1 MELLAP
7 AGSMEAL
14 RAAVCNGADAVYLG
28 ADTFNARMN
37 ARNFSAADL
46 QEAVV
51 YCHVRGVKV
60 HLTLN
65 TLVLDREMPRAAEL
79 IRMAASCGVDAF
91 IVQDLGM
98 VSLCRQLAPD
108 VPIHASTQM
117 SIHSL
122 EGVLE
127 AAALGCSRVVLARE
141 LPAEEIAHIC
151 KKSPV
156 EIEVFVHGALCMCY
170 SGQCYLSSVIGRRS
184 GNRGQC
190 AQPCRLPYGYGRFE
204 STRYP
209 LSLKDNCLAGE
220 LDELR
225 RMGVASIKI
234 EGRMKRPE
242 YVAIV
247 TRAYRTVLNGGKLT
261 QADLQELETAF
272 SRQGFTDGYFKGQT
286 GSDMFGRRQESEDT
300 ADLFASARATYEQGE
315 TQRIGVRFYAMI
327 HRGQPARLA
336 VEDPDGNL
344 CRTYGPVPEQA
355 VYRSLT
361 AQDLEQQLKKTGGT
375 PYLCTSVRSSLD
387 PDLMLPASAINAMR
401 RDAIA
406 ELTAKRGRAEKPHLN
421 AYDEPP
427 RYDGISG
434 EPQLTVAVRTADQI
448 TSRMLSMKPTVLYV
462 PLSEL
467 VEHPELRQRV
477 GVETQLAAILP
488 RVIWSGELVPIA
500 RQLRTV
506 YDMGVRQVLAGNLG
520 QLHIAR
526 AAGFAVRGDFGLNI
540 VNSRAMRYLREQGLD
555 SQLLSFEL
563 TLPQIRDISKA
574 VPAEVL
580 IYGRLPLMLME
591 NCVIKNR
598 TGTCT
603 CQTGTVRL
611 VDRVGE
617 EFPIVKDPGTCRN
630 VLLNG
635 KKLYLLDKKDAFR
648 GMGLWAL
655 RLQFTTEISPQAG
668 TDEAYRPAVYR
679 PCGRCGR
686 DDGQV
691 ASCPAGGHARQPS
704 ESADHRRR
712 RICGR
717 YRHCCRYHR
726 GHRRPRTGKTPLG
739 AGSTGHAPPA
749 LRQDARG
756 RDRSVRMQRPS
767 HRIRSR
773 RDEGNIPHA
782 L

>member
-79 IRMAASCGVDAF
+79 IRLAASCGVDAF
-91 IVQDLGM
+91 IVQDLGV

-122 EGVLE
+122 EGVME

-209 LSLKDNCLAGE
+209 LSLKDNCLVGE

-261 QADLQELETAF
+261 PADLQELETAF
-272 SRQGFTDGYFKGQT
+272 SRQGFTDGYFRGQT
-286 GSDMFGRRQESEDT
+286 GSDMFGRRQEGEDT

-315 TQRIGVRFYAMI
+315 PQRIGVRFYAMI
-327 HRGQPARLA
+327 RRGEPAQLA

-344 CRTYGPVPEQA
+344 CRTRGPVPEQA

-361 AQDLEQQLKKTGGT
+361 PQDLEQQLKKTGGT
-375 PYLCTSVRSSLD
+375 PYLCTAVRSSLD

-401 RDAIA
+401 RDVIA
-406 ELTAKRGRAEKPHLN
+406 ELTAKRGRAAPARLN

-427 RYDGISG
+427 RYDGIAG
-434 EPQLTVAVRTADQI
+434 EPQLTIAVRTAGQI

-467 VEHPELRQRV
+467 AEHPDLPQRV

-488 RVIWSGELVPIA
+488 RVIWSGELAPVA

-506 YDMGVRQVLAGNLG
+506 YEMGVRQVLAGNLG

-574 VPAEVL
+574 VPAELL

-591 NCVIKNR
+591 NCVMKNR
-598 TGTCT
+598 TGICA

-635 KKLYLLDKKDAFR
+635 KKLYLLDKKDALR

-655 RLQFTTEISPQAG
+655 RLQFTTENPGEIDKVLMDYQG
-668 TDEAYRPAVYR
+668 RAVF
-679 PCGRCGR
+679 
-686 DDGQV
+686 D
-691 ASCPAGGHARQPS
+691 
-704 ESADHRRR
+704 
-712 RICGR
+712 
-717 YRHCCRYHR
+717 
-726 GHRRPRTGKTPLG
+726 
-739 AGSTGHAPPA
+739 AGSYT
-749 LRQDARG
+749 RG
-756 RDRSVRMQRPS
+756 LY
-767 HRIRSR
+767 SR
-773 RDEGNIPHA
+773 GVE
-782 L
+782 

>member
-28 ADTFNARMN
+28 ADTFNARIN

-79 IRMAASCGVDAF
+79 IRLAASCGVDAF

-98 VSLCRQLAPD
+98 VSLCQQLAPD

-122 EGVLE
+122 EGVME
-127 AAALGCSRVVLARE
+127 ASALGCSRVVLARE

-247 TRAYRTVLNGGKLT
+247 TRAYRTVLNGGKLMPS
-261 QADLQELETAF
+261 DLQELETAF
-272 SRQGFTDGYFKGQT
+272 SRQGFTDGYFRGQT
-286 GSDMFGRRQESEDT
+286 GSDMFGRRQEGEDT

-315 TQRIGVRFYAMI
+315 PQRIGVRFYAMI
-327 HRGQPARLA
+327 RRGEPAQLA

-344 CRTYGPVPEQA
+344 CRTRGPVPEQA

-361 AQDLEQQLKKTGGT
+361 PQDLEQQLKKTGGT
-375 PYLCTSVRSSLD
+375 PYLCTAVRSSLD

-401 RDAIA
+401 RDVIA
-406 ELTAKRGRAEKPHLN
+406 ELTAKRGRAAPARLN

-427 RYDGISG
+427 RYDGIAG
-434 EPQLTVAVRTADQI
+434 EPQLTIAVRTAGQI

-488 RVIWSGELVPIA
+488 RVIWSGELAPVA

-506 YDMGVRQVLAGNLG
+506 YEMGVRQVLAGNLG

-574 VPAEVL
+574 VPAELL

-591 NCVIKNR
+591 NCVMKNR
-598 TGTCT
+598 TGICT

-635 KKLYLLDKKDAFR
+635 KKLYLLDKKDALR

-655 RLQFTTEISPQAG
+655 RLQFTTENPGEIDKVLMDYQG
-668 TDEAYRPAVYR
+668 RAVF
-679 PCGRCGR
+679 
-686 DDGQV
+686 D
-691 ASCPAGGHARQPS
+691 
-704 ESADHRRR
+704 
-712 RICGR
+712 
-717 YRHCCRYHR
+717 
-726 GHRRPRTGKTPLG
+726 
-739 AGSTGHAPPA
+739 AGSYT
-749 LRQDARG
+749 RG
-756 RDRSVRMQRPS
+756 LY
-767 HRIRSR
+767 SR
-773 RDEGNIPHA
+773 GVE
-782 L
+782 

>member
-28 ADTFNARMN
+28 ADTFNARIN

-79 IRMAASCGVDAF
+79 IRLAASCGVDAF
-91 IVQDLGM
+91 IVQDLGV

-261 QADLQELETAF
+261 PSDLQELETAF
-272 SRQGFTDGYFKGQT
+272 SRQGFTDGYFRGQT
-286 GSDMFGRRQESEDT
+286 GSDMFGRRQEGEDT

-315 TQRIGVRFYAMI
+315 PQRIGVRFYAMI
-327 HRGQPARLA
+327 RRGEPAQLA

-344 CRTYGPVPEQA
+344 CRTRGPVPEQA

-361 AQDLEQQLKKTGGT
+361 PQDLEQQLKKTGGT
-375 PYLCTSVRSSLD
+375 PYLCTAVRSSLD

-401 RDAIA
+401 RDVIA
-406 ELTAKRGRAEKPHLN
+406 ELTAKRGRAAPARLN

-427 RYDGISG
+427 RYDGIAG
-434 EPQLTVAVRTADQI
+434 EPQLTIAVRTAGQI

-506 YDMGVRQVLAGNLG
+506 YEMGVRQVLAGNLG

-574 VPAEVL
+574 VPAELL

-591 NCVIKNR
+591 NCVMKNR
-598 TGTCT
+598 TGICA

-635 KKLYLLDKKDAFR
+635 KKLYLLDKKDALR

-655 RLQFTTEISPQAG
+655 RLQFTTENPGEIDKVLMDYQG
-668 TDEAYRPAVYR
+668 RAVF
-679 PCGRCGR
+679 
-686 DDGQV
+686 D
-691 ASCPAGGHARQPS
+691 
-704 ESADHRRR
+704 
-712 RICGR
+712 
-717 YRHCCRYHR
+717 
-726 GHRRPRTGKTPLG
+726 
-739 AGSTGHAPPA
+739 AGSYT
-749 LRQDARG
+749 RG
-756 RDRSVRMQRPS
+756 LY
-767 HRIRSR
+767 SR
-773 RDEGNIPHA
+773 GVE
-782 L
+782 

>member
-28 ADTFNARMN
+28 ADTFNARIN

-79 IRMAASCGVDAF
+79 IRLAASCGVDAF

-122 EGVLE
+122 EGVME

-151 KKSPV
+151 KRSPV

-247 TRAYRTVLNGGKLT
+247 TRAYRTVLNGGKLMPS
-261 QADLQELETAF
+261 DLQELETAF
-272 SRQGFTDGYFKGQT
+272 SRQGFTDGYFRGQT
-286 GSDMFGRRQESEDT
+286 GSDMFGRRQEGEDT

-315 TQRIGVRFYAMI
+315 PQRIGVRFYAMI
-327 HRGQPARLA
+327 RRGEPAQLA

-344 CRTYGPVPEQA
+344 CRTRGPVPEQA

-361 AQDLEQQLKKTGGT
+361 PQDLEQQLKKTGGT
-375 PYLCTSVRSSLD
+375 PYLCTAVRSSLD

-401 RDAIA
+401 RDVIA
-406 ELTAKRGRAEKPHLN
+406 ELTAKRGRAAPARLN

-427 RYDGISG
+427 RYDGIAG
-434 EPQLTVAVRTADQI
+434 EPQLTIAVRTAGQI

-467 VEHPELRQRV
+467 AEHPDLPQRV
-477 GVETQLAAILP
+477 SVETQLAAILP
-488 RVIWSGELVPIA
+488 RVIWSGELAPVA
-500 RQLRTV
+500 RQLRTA
-506 YDMGVRQVLAGNLG
+506 YEMGVRQVLAGNLG

-574 VPAEVL
+574 VPAELL

-591 NCVIKNR
+591 NCVMKNR
-598 TGTCT
+598 TGICA

-617 EFPIVKDPGTCRN
+617 EFPVVKDPGTCRN

-635 KKLYLLDKKDAFR
+635 KKLYLLDKKDALR

-655 RLQFTTEISPQAG
+655 RLQFTTENPGEIDKVLMDYQG
-668 TDEAYRPAVYR
+668 RAVF
-679 PCGRCGR
+679 
-686 DDGQV
+686 D
-691 ASCPAGGHARQPS
+691 
-704 ESADHRRR
+704 
-712 RICGR
+712 
-717 YRHCCRYHR
+717 
-726 GHRRPRTGKTPLG
+726 
-739 AGSTGHAPPA
+739 AGSYT
-749 LRQDARG
+749 RG
-756 RDRSVRMQRPS
+756 LY
-767 HRIRSR
+767 SR
-773 RDEGNIPHA
+773 GVE
-782 L
+782 

>member
-79 IRMAASCGVDAF
+79 IRLAASCGVDAF
-91 IVQDLGM
+91 IVQDLGV

-122 EGVLE
+122 EGVME

-247 TRAYRTVLNGGKLT
+247 TRAYRTVLNGGKLMPS
-261 QADLQELETAF
+261 DLQELETAF
-272 SRQGFTDGYFKGQT
+272 SRQGFTDGYFRGQT
-286 GSDMFGRRQESEDT
+286 GSDMFGRRQEGEDT

-315 TQRIGVRFYAMI
+315 PQRIGVRFYAMI
-327 HRGQPARLA
+327 RRGEPAQLA

-344 CRTYGPVPEQA
+344 CRTRGPVPEQA

-361 AQDLEQQLKKTGGT
+361 PQDLEQQLKKTGGT
-375 PYLCTSVRSSLD
+375 PYLCTAVRSSLD

-401 RDAIA
+401 RDVIA
-406 ELTAKRGRAEKPHLN
+406 ELTAKRGRAAPARLN

-427 RYDGISG
+427 RYDGIAG
-434 EPQLTVAVRTADQI
+434 EPQLTIAVRTAGQI

-467 VEHPELRQRV
+467 AEHPDLPQRV
-477 GVETQLAAILP
+477 SVETQLAAILP
-488 RVIWSGELVPIA
+488 RVIWSGELAPVA
-500 RQLRTV
+500 RQLRTA
-506 YDMGVRQVLAGNLG
+506 YEMGVRQVLAGNLG

-526 AAGFAVRGDFGLNI
+526 AAGFAIRGDFGLNI

-574 VPAEVL
+574 VPAELL

-591 NCVIKNR
+591 NCVMKNR
-598 TGTCT
+598 TGICA

-617 EFPIVKDPGTCRN
+617 EFPVVKDPGTCRN

-635 KKLYLLDKKDAFR
+635 KKLYLLDKKDALR

-655 RLQFTTEISPQAG
+655 RLQFTTENPGEIDKVLMDYQG
-668 TDEAYRPAVYR
+668 RAVF
-679 PCGRCGR
+679 
-686 DDGQV
+686 D
-691 ASCPAGGHARQPS
+691 
-704 ESADHRRR
+704 
-712 RICGR
+712 
-717 YRHCCRYHR
+717 
-726 GHRRPRTGKTPLG
+726 
-739 AGSTGHAPPA
+739 AGSYT
-749 LRQDARG
+749 RG
-756 RDRSVRMQRPS
+756 LY
-767 HRIRSR
+767 SR
-773 RDEGNIPHA
+773 GVE
-782 L
+782 

>member
-28 ADTFNARMN
+28 ADTFNARIN

-79 IRMAASCGVDAF
+79 IRLAASCGVDAF

-98 VSLCRQLAPD
+98 VLLCRQLAPD

-122 EGVLE
+122 EGVME

-261 QADLQELETAF
+261 PSDLQELETAF
-272 SRQGFTDGYFKGQT
+272 SRQGFTDGYFRGQT
-286 GSDMFGRRQESEDT
+286 GSDMFGRRQEGEDT

-315 TQRIGVRFYAMI
+315 PQRIGVRFYAMI
-327 HRGQPARLA
+327 RRGEPAQLA

-344 CRTYGPVPEQA
+344 CRTRGPVPEQA

-361 AQDLEQQLKKTGGT
+361 PQDLEQQLKKTGGT
-375 PYLCTSVRSSLD
+375 PYLCTAVRSSLD

-401 RDAIA
+401 RDVIA
-406 ELTAKRGRAEKPHLN
+406 ELTAKRGRAAPARLN

-427 RYDGISG
+427 RYDGIAG
-434 EPQLTVAVRTADQI
+434 EPQLTIAVRTAGQI

-467 VEHPELRQRV
+467 AEHPDLPQRV
-477 GVETQLAAILP
+477 SVETQLAAILP
-488 RVIWSGELVPIA
+488 RVIWSGELAPVA

-506 YDMGVRQVLAGNLG
+506 YEMGVRQVLAGNLG

-574 VPAEVL
+574 VPAELL

-591 NCVIKNR
+591 NCVMKNR
-598 TGTCT
+598 TGICA

-635 KKLYLLDKKDAFR
+635 KKLYLLDKKDALR

-655 RLQFTTEISPQAG
+655 RLQFTTENPGEIDKVLMDYQG
-668 TDEAYRPAVYR
+668 RAVF
-679 PCGRCGR
+679 
-686 DDGQV
+686 D
-691 ASCPAGGHARQPS
+691 
-704 ESADHRRR
+704 
-712 RICGR
+712 
-717 YRHCCRYHR
+717 
-726 GHRRPRTGKTPLG
+726 
-739 AGSTGHAPPA
+739 AGSYT
-749 LRQDARG
+749 RG
-756 RDRSVRMQRPS
+756 LY
-767 HRIRSR
+767 SR
-773 RDEGNIPHA
+773 GVE
-782 L
+782 

>member
-28 ADTFNARMN
+28 ADTFNARIN

-79 IRMAASCGVDAF
+79 IRLAASCGVDAF
-91 IVQDLGM
+91 IVQDLGV

-261 QADLQELETAF
+261 PSDLQELETAF
-272 SRQGFTDGYFKGQT
+272 SRQGFTDGYFRGQT
-286 GSDMFGRRQESEDT
+286 GSNMFGRRQEGEDT

-315 TQRIGVRFYAMI
+315 PQRIGVRFYAMI
-327 HRGQPARLA
+327 RRGEPAQLA

-344 CRTYGPVPEQA
+344 CRARGPVPEQA

-361 AQDLEQQLKKTGGT
+361 PQDLEQQLKKTGGT
-375 PYLCTSVRSSLD
+375 PYLCTAVRSSLD

-401 RDAIA
+401 RDVIA
-406 ELTAKRGRAEKPHLN
+406 ELTAKRGRAAPARLN

-427 RYDGISG
+427 RYDGIAG
-434 EPQLTVAVRTADQI
+434 EPQLTIAVRTAGQI

-467 VEHPELRQRV
+467 AEHPDLPQRV
-477 GVETQLAAILP
+477 SVETQLAAILP
-488 RVIWSGELVPIA
+488 RVIWSGELAPVA

-506 YDMGVRQVLAGNLG
+506 YEMGVRQVLAGNLG

-574 VPAEVL
+574 VPAELL

-591 NCVIKNR
+591 NCVMKNR
-598 TGTCT
+598 TGICA

-635 KKLYLLDKKDAFR
+635 KKLYLLDKKDALR

-655 RLQFTTEISPQAG
+655 RLQFTTENPGEIDKVLMDYQG
-668 TDEAYRPAVYR
+668 RAVF
-679 PCGRCGR
+679 
-686 DDGQV
+686 D
-691 ASCPAGGHARQPS
+691 
-704 ESADHRRR
+704 
-712 RICGR
+712 
-717 YRHCCRYHR
+717 
-726 GHRRPRTGKTPLG
+726 
-739 AGSTGHAPPA
+739 AGSYT
-749 LRQDARG
+749 RG
-756 RDRSVRMQRPS
+756 LY
-767 HRIRSR
+767 SR
-773 RDEGNIPHA
+773 GVE
-782 L
+782 

>member
-28 ADTFNARMN
+28 ADTFNARIN

-79 IRMAASCGVDAF
+79 IRLAASCGVDAF
-91 IVQDLGM
+91 IVQDLGV

-122 EGVLE
+122 EGVME

-209 LSLKDNCLAGE
+209 LSLKDNCLVGE

-247 TRAYRTVLNGGKLT
+247 TRAYRTVLNGGKLMPS
-261 QADLQELETAF
+261 DLQELETAF
-272 SRQGFTDGYFKGQT
+272 SRQGFTDGYFRGQT
-286 GSDMFGRRQESEDT
+286 GSDMFGRRQEGEDT

-315 TQRIGVRFYAMI
+315 PQRIGVRFYAMI
-327 HRGQPARLA
+327 RRGEPAQLA

-344 CRTYGPVPEQA
+344 CRTRGPVPEQA

-361 AQDLEQQLKKTGGT
+361 PQDLEQQLKKTGGT
-375 PYLCTSVRSSLD
+375 PYLCTAVRSSLD

-401 RDAIA
+401 RDVIA
-406 ELTAKRGRAEKPHLN
+406 ELTAKRGRAAPARLN

-427 RYDGISG
+427 RYDGIAG
-434 EPQLTVAVRTADQI
+434 EPQLTIAVRTAGQI

-488 RVIWSGELVPIA
+488 RVIWSGELVPVA

-506 YDMGVRQVLAGNLG
+506 YEMGVRQVLAGNLG

-574 VPAEVL
+574 VPAELL

-591 NCVIKNR
+591 NCVMKNR
-598 TGTCT
+598 TGICA

-617 EFPIVKDPGTCRN
+617 EFPVVKDPGTCRN

-635 KKLYLLDKKDAFR
+635 KKLYLLDKKDALR

-655 RLQFTTEISPQAG
+655 RLQFTTENPGEIDKVLMDYQG
-668 TDEAYRPAVYR
+668 RAVF
-679 PCGRCGR
+679 
-686 DDGQV
+686 D
-691 ASCPAGGHARQPS
+691 
-704 ESADHRRR
+704 
-712 RICGR
+712 
-717 YRHCCRYHR
+717 
-726 GHRRPRTGKTPLG
+726 
-739 AGSTGHAPPA
+739 AGSYT
-749 LRQDARG
+749 RG
-756 RDRSVRMQRPS
+756 LY
-767 HRIRSR
+767 SR
-773 RDEGNIPHA
+773 GVE
-782 L
+782 

>member
-28 ADTFNARMN
+28 ADTFNARIN

-79 IRMAASCGVDAF
+79 IRLAASCGVDAF
-91 IVQDLGM
+91 IVQDLGV

-122 EGVLE
+122 EGVME

-261 QADLQELETAF
+261 PSDLQELETAF
-272 SRQGFTDGYFKGQT
+272 SRQGFTDGYFRGQT
-286 GSDMFGRRQESEDT
+286 GSDMFGRRQEGEDT

-315 TQRIGVRFYAMI
+315 PQRIGVRFYAMI
-327 HRGQPARLA
+327 RRGEPAQLA

-344 CRTYGPVPEQA
+344 CRTRGPVPEQA

-361 AQDLEQQLKKTGGT
+361 PQDLEQQLKKTGGT
-375 PYLCTSVRSSLD
+375 PYLCTAVRSSLD

-401 RDAIA
+401 RDVIA
-406 ELTAKRGRAEKPHLN
+406 ELTAKRGRAAPARLN

-427 RYDGISG
+427 RYDGIAG
-434 EPQLTVAVRTADQI
+434 EPQLTIAVRTAGQI

-467 VEHPELRQRV
+467 AEHPDLPQRV
-477 GVETQLAAILP
+477 SVETQLAAILP
-488 RVIWSGELVPIA
+488 RVIWSGELAPVA

-506 YDMGVRQVLAGNLG
+506 YEMGVRQVLAGNLG

-574 VPAEVL
+574 IPAELL

-591 NCVIKNR
+591 NCVMKNR
-598 TGTCT
+598 TGICA

-635 KKLYLLDKKDAFR
+635 KKLYLLDKKDALR

-655 RLQFTTEISPQAG
+655 RLQFTTENPGEIDKVLMDYQG
-668 TDEAYRPAVYR
+668 RAVF
-679 PCGRCGR
+679 
-686 DDGQV
+686 D
-691 ASCPAGGHARQPS
+691 
-704 ESADHRRR
+704 
-712 RICGR
+712 
-717 YRHCCRYHR
+717 
-726 GHRRPRTGKTPLG
+726 
-739 AGSTGHAPPA
+739 AGSYT
-749 LRQDARG
+749 RG
-756 RDRSVRMQRPS
+756 LY
-767 HRIRSR
+767 SR
-773 RDEGNIPHA
+773 GVE
-782 L
+782 

>member
-79 IRMAASCGVDAF
+79 IRLAASCGVDAF
-91 IVQDLGM
+91 IVQDLGV

-122 EGVLE
+122 EGVME

-247 TRAYRTVLNGGKLT
+247 TRAYRTVLNGGKLMPS
-261 QADLQELETAF
+261 DLQELETAF
-272 SRQGFTDGYFKGQT
+272 SRQGFTDGYFRGQT
-286 GSDMFGRRQESEDT
+286 GSDMFGRRQEGEDT

-315 TQRIGVRFYAMI
+315 PQRIGVRFYAMI
-327 HRGQPARLA
+327 RRGEPAQLA

-344 CRTYGPVPEQA
+344 CRTRGPVPEQA

-361 AQDLEQQLKKTGGT
+361 PQDLEQQLKKTGGP
-375 PYLCTSVRSSLD
+375 PYLCTAVRSSLD

-401 RDAIA
+401 RDVIA
-406 ELTAKRGRAEKPHLN
+406 ELTAKRGRAAPAHLN

-427 RYDGISG
+427 RYDGIAG
-434 EPQLTVAVRTADQI
+434 EPQLTIAVRTAGQI

-488 RVIWSGELVPIA
+488 RVIWSGELVPVA

-506 YDMGVRQVLAGNLG
+506 YEMGVRQVLAGNLG

-574 VPAEVL
+574 VPAELL

-591 NCVIKNR
+591 NCVMKNR
-598 TGTCT
+598 TGICA

-635 KKLYLLDKKDAFR
+635 KKLYLLDKKDALR

-655 RLQFTTEISPQAG
+655 RLQFTTENPGEIDKVLMDYQG
-668 TDEAYRPAVYR
+668 RAVF
-679 PCGRCGR
+679 
-686 DDGQV
+686 D
-691 ASCPAGGHARQPS
+691 
-704 ESADHRRR
+704 
-712 RICGR
+712 
-717 YRHCCRYHR
+717 
-726 GHRRPRTGKTPLG
+726 
-739 AGSTGHAPPA
+739 AGSYT
-749 LRQDARG
+749 RG
-756 RDRSVRMQRPS
+756 LY
-767 HRIRSR
+767 SR
-773 RDEGNIPHA
+773 GVE
-782 L
+782 

>member
-28 ADTFNARMN
+28 ADTFNARIN

-79 IRMAASCGVDAF
+79 IRLAASCGVDAF

-122 EGVLE
+122 EGVME

-247 TRAYRTVLNGGKLT
+247 TRAYRTVLNGGKLMPS
-261 QADLQELETAF
+261 DLQELETAF
-272 SRQGFTDGYFKGQT
+272 SRQGFTDGYFRGQT
-286 GSDMFGRRQESEDT
+286 GSDMFGRRQEGEDT

-315 TQRIGVRFYAMI
+315 PQRIGVRFYAMI
-327 HRGQPARLA
+327 RRGEPAQLA

-344 CRTYGPVPEQA
+344 CRTRGPVPEQA

-361 AQDLEQQLKKTGGT
+361 PQDLEQQLKKTGGT
-375 PYLCTSVRSSLD
+375 PYLCTAVRSSLD

-401 RDAIA
+401 RDVIA
-406 ELTAKRGRAEKPHLN
+406 ELTAKRGRAAPARLN

-427 RYDGISG
+427 RYDGIAG
-434 EPQLTVAVRTADQI
+434 EPQLTIAVRTAGQI

-467 VEHPELRQRV
+467 AEHPDLPQRV
-477 GVETQLAAILP
+477 SVETQLAAILP
-488 RVIWSGELVPIA
+488 RVIWSGELIPIA

-506 YDMGVRQVLAGNLG
+506 YEMGVRQVLAGNLG

-540 VNSRAMRYLREQGLD
+540 VNSRAIRYLREQGLD

-574 VPAEVL
+574 VPAELL

-591 NCVIKNR
+591 NCVMKNR
-598 TGTCT
+598 TGICA

-635 KKLYLLDKKDAFR
+635 KKLYLLDKKDALR

-655 RLQFTTEISPQAG
+655 RLQFTTENPGEIDKVLMDYQG
-668 TDEAYRPAVYR
+668 RAVF
-679 PCGRCGR
+679 
-686 DDGQV
+686 D
-691 ASCPAGGHARQPS
+691 
-704 ESADHRRR
+704 
-712 RICGR
+712 
-717 YRHCCRYHR
+717 
-726 GHRRPRTGKTPLG
+726 
-739 AGSTGHAPPA
+739 AGSYT
-749 LRQDARG
+749 RG
-756 RDRSVRMQRPS
+756 LY
-767 HRIRSR
+767 SR
-773 RDEGNIPHA
+773 GVE
-782 L
+782 

>member
-46 QEAVV
+46 QEAIV

-184 GNRGQC
+184 GNRRQC

-401 RDAIA
+401 RDVIA

-655 RLQFTTEISPQAG
+655 RLQFTTEN
-668 TDEAYRPAVYR
+668 
-679 PCGRCGR
+679 
-686 DDGQV
+686 
-691 ASCPAGGHARQPS
+691 PS
-704 ESADHRRR
+704 EIDKVLMDYQ
-712 RICGR
+712 GR
-717 YRHCCRYHR
+717 AVFD
-726 GHRRPRTGKTPLG
+726 
-739 AGSTGHAPPA
+739 AGSYT
-749 LRQDARG
+749 RG
-756 RDRSVRMQRPS
+756 LY
-767 HRIRSR
+767 SR
-773 RDEGNIPHA
+773 GVE
-782 L
+782 

>member
-46 QEAVV
+46 QEAIV

-170 SGQCYLSSVIGRRS
+170 SGQCYLSSIIGRRS

-401 RDAIA
+401 RDVIA

-655 RLQFTTEISPQAG
+655 RLQFTTENPGEIDKVLMDYQG
-668 TDEAYRPAVYR
+668 RAVF
-679 PCGRCGR
+679 
-686 DDGQV
+686 D
-691 ASCPAGGHARQPS
+691 
-704 ESADHRRR
+704 
-712 RICGR
+712 
-717 YRHCCRYHR
+717 
-726 GHRRPRTGKTPLG
+726 
-739 AGSTGHAPPA
+739 AGSYT
-749 LRQDARG
+749 RG
-756 RDRSVRMQRPS
+756 LY
-767 HRIRSR
+767 SR
-773 RDEGNIPHA
+773 GVE
-782 L
+782 

>member
-79 IRMAASCGVDAF
+79 IRLAASCGVDAF
-91 IVQDLGM
+91 IVQDLGV

-247 TRAYRTVLNGGKLT
+247 TRAYRTVLNGGKLMPS
-261 QADLQELETAF
+261 DLQELETAF
-272 SRQGFTDGYFKGQT
+272 SRQGFTDGYFRGQT
-286 GSDMFGRRQESEDT
+286 GSDMFGRRQEGEDT

-315 TQRIGVRFYAMI
+315 PQRIGVRFYAMI
-327 HRGQPARLA
+327 RRGEPAQLA

-344 CRTYGPVPEQA
+344 CRTCGPVPEQA

-361 AQDLEQQLKKTGGT
+361 PQDLEQQLKKTGGT
-375 PYLCTSVRSSLD
+375 PYLCTAVRSSLD

-401 RDAIA
+401 RDVIA
-406 ELTAKRGRAEKPHLN
+406 ELTAKRGRAAPARLN

-427 RYDGISG
+427 RYDGIAG
-434 EPQLTVAVRTADQI
+434 EPQLTIAVRTAGQI

-467 VEHPELRQRV
+467 AEHPDLPQRV
-477 GVETQLAAILP
+477 SVETQLAAILP
-488 RVIWSGELVPIA
+488 RVIWSGELAPVA

-506 YDMGVRQVLAGNLG
+506 YEMGVRQVLAGNLG

-574 VPAEVL
+574 VPAELL

-591 NCVIKNR
+591 NCVMKNR
-598 TGTCT
+598 TGICA

-617 EFPIVKDPGTCRN
+617 EFPVVKDPGTCRN

-635 KKLYLLDKKDAFR
+635 KKLYLLDKKDALR

-655 RLQFTTEISPQAG
+655 RLQFTTENPGEIDKVLMDYQG
-668 TDEAYRPAVYR
+668 RAVF
-679 PCGRCGR
+679 
-686 DDGQV
+686 D
-691 ASCPAGGHARQPS
+691 
-704 ESADHRRR
+704 
-712 RICGR
+712 
-717 YRHCCRYHR
+717 
-726 GHRRPRTGKTPLG
+726 
-739 AGSTGHAPPA
+739 AGSYT
-749 LRQDARG
+749 RG
-756 RDRSVRMQRPS
+756 LY
-767 HRIRSR
+767 SR
-773 RDEGNIPHA
+773 GVE
-782 L
+782 

>member
-28 ADTFNARMN
+28 ADTFNARIN

-79 IRMAASCGVDAF
+79 IRLAASCGVDAF
-91 IVQDLGM
+91 IVQDLGV

-122 EGVLE
+122 EGVME

-209 LSLKDNCLAGE
+209 LSLKDNCLVGE

-247 TRAYRTVLNGGKLT
+247 TRAYRTVLNGGKLMPS
-261 QADLQELETAF
+261 DLQELETAF
-272 SRQGFTDGYFKGQT
+272 SRQGFTDGYFRGQT

-315 TQRIGVRFYAMI
+315 PQRIGVRFYAMI
-327 HRGQPARLA
+327 RRGEPAQLA

-344 CRTYGPVPEQA
+344 CRTRGPVPEQA

-361 AQDLEQQLKKTGGT
+361 PQDLEQQLKKTGGT
-375 PYLCTSVRSSLD
+375 PYLCTAVRSSLD

-401 RDAIA
+401 RDVIA
-406 ELTAKRGRAEKPHLN
+406 ELTAKRGRAAPARLN

-427 RYDGISG
+427 RYDGIAG
-434 EPQLTVAVRTADQI
+434 EPQLTIAVRTAGQI

-467 VEHPELRQRV
+467 AEHPDLPQRV
-477 GVETQLAAILP
+477 SVETQLAAILP
-488 RVIWSGELVPIA
+488 RVIWSGELAPIA

-506 YDMGVRQVLAGNLG
+506 YEMGVRQVLAGNLG

-574 VPAEVL
+574 VPAELL

-591 NCVIKNR
+591 NCVMKNR
-598 TGTCT
+598 TGICA

-635 KKLYLLDKKDAFR
+635 KKLYLLDKKDALR

-655 RLQFTTEISPQAG
+655 RLQFTTENPGEIDKVLMDYQG
-668 TDEAYRPAVYR
+668 RAVF
-679 PCGRCGR
+679 
-686 DDGQV
+686 D
-691 ASCPAGGHARQPS
+691 
-704 ESADHRRR
+704 
-712 RICGR
+712 
-717 YRHCCRYHR
+717 
-726 GHRRPRTGKTPLG
+726 
-739 AGSTGHAPPA
+739 AGSYT
-749 LRQDARG
+749 RG
-756 RDRSVRMQRPS
+756 LY
-767 HRIRSR
+767 SR
-773 RDEGNIPHA
+773 GVE
-782 L
+782 

>member
-401 RDAIA
+401 RDVIA

-574 VPAEVL
+574 APAEVL

-655 RLQFTTEISPQAG
+655 RLQFTTEN
-668 TDEAYRPAVYR
+668 
-679 PCGRCGR
+679 
-686 DDGQV
+686 
-691 ASCPAGGHARQPS
+691 PS
-704 ESADHRRR
+704 EIDKVLMDYQ
-712 RICGR
+712 GR
-717 YRHCCRYHR
+717 AVFD
-726 GHRRPRTGKTPLG
+726 
-739 AGSTGHAPPA
+739 AGSYT
-749 LRQDARG
+749 RG
-756 RDRSVRMQRPS
+756 LY
-767 HRIRSR
+767 SR
-773 RDEGNIPHA
+773 GVE
-782 L
+782 

>member
-79 IRMAASCGVDAF
+79 IRLAASCGVDAF
-91 IVQDLGM
+91 IVQDLGV

-122 EGVLE
+122 EGVME

-156 EIEVFVHGALCMCY
+156 EIEVFVHGALCMCE

-247 TRAYRTVLNGGKLT
+247 TRAYRTVLNGGKLMPS
-261 QADLQELETAF
+261 DLQELETAF
-272 SRQGFTDGYFKGQT
+272 SRQGFTDGYFRGQT
-286 GSDMFGRRQESEDT
+286 GSDMFGRRQEGEDT

-315 TQRIGVRFYAMI
+315 PQRIGVRFYAMI
-327 HRGQPARLA
+327 RRGEPAQLA

-344 CRTYGPVPEQA
+344 CRTRGPVPEQA

-361 AQDLEQQLKKTGGT
+361 PQDLEQQLKKTGGT
-375 PYLCTSVRSSLD
+375 PYLCTAVRSSLD

-401 RDAIA
+401 RDVIA
-406 ELTAKRGRAEKPHLN
+406 ELTAKRGRAAPARLN

-427 RYDGISG
+427 RYDGIAG
-434 EPQLTVAVRTADQI
+434 EPQLTIAVRTAGQI

-467 VEHPELRQRV
+467 AEHPDLRQRV
-477 GVETQLAAILP
+477 SVETQLAAILP
-488 RVIWSGELVPIA
+488 RVIWSGELAPVA

-506 YDMGVRQVLAGNLG
+506 YEMGVRQVLAGNLG

-574 VPAEVL
+574 VPAELL

-591 NCVIKNR
+591 NCVMKNR
-598 TGTCT
+598 TGICA

-635 KKLYLLDKKDAFR
+635 KKLYLLDKKDALR

-655 RLQFTTEISPQAG
+655 RLQFTTENPGEIDKVLMDYQG
-668 TDEAYRPAVYR
+668 RAVF
-679 PCGRCGR
+679 
-686 DDGQV
+686 D
-691 ASCPAGGHARQPS
+691 
-704 ESADHRRR
+704 
-712 RICGR
+712 
-717 YRHCCRYHR
+717 
-726 GHRRPRTGKTPLG
+726 
-739 AGSTGHAPPA
+739 AGSYT
-749 LRQDARG
+749 RG
-756 RDRSVRMQRPS
+756 LY
-767 HRIRSR
+767 SR
-773 RDEGNIPHA
+773 GVE
-782 L
+782 

>member
-1 MELLAP
+1 MALLAP

-28 ADTFNARMN
+28 ADTFNARIN

-79 IRMAASCGVDAF
+79 IRLAASCGVDAF

-209 LSLKDNCLAGE
+209 LSLKDNCLVGE

-247 TRAYRTVLNGGKLT
+247 TRAYRTVLNGGKLMPS
-261 QADLQELETAF
+261 DLQELETAF
-272 SRQGFTDGYFKGQT
+272 SRQGFTDGYFRGQT
-286 GSDMFGRRQESEDT
+286 GSDMFGRRQEGEDT

-315 TQRIGVRFYAMI
+315 PQRIGVRFYAMI
-327 HRGQPARLA
+327 RRGEPAQLA

-344 CRTYGPVPEQA
+344 CRTRGPVPEQA

-361 AQDLEQQLKKTGGT
+361 PQDLEQQLKKTGGT
-375 PYLCTSVRSSLD
+375 PYLCTAVRSSLD

-401 RDAIA
+401 RDVIA
-406 ELTAKRGRAEKPHLN
+406 ELTAKRGRAAPARLN

-427 RYDGISG
+427 RYDGIAG
-434 EPQLTVAVRTADQI
+434 EPQLTIAVRTAGQI

-467 VEHPELRQRV
+467 AEHPDLPQRV
-477 GVETQLAAILP
+477 SVETQLAAILP
-488 RVIWSGELVPIA
+488 RVIWSGELAPVA

-506 YDMGVRQVLAGNLG
+506 YEMGVRQVLAGNLG

-574 VPAEVL
+574 VPAELL

-591 NCVIKNR
+591 NCVMKNR
-598 TGTCT
+598 TGICA

-635 KKLYLLDKKDAFR
+635 KKLYLLDKKDALR

-655 RLQFTTEISPQAG
+655 RLQFTTENPGEIDKVLMDYQG
-668 TDEAYRPAVYR
+668 RAVF
-679 PCGRCGR
+679 
-686 DDGQV
+686 D
-691 ASCPAGGHARQPS
+691 
-704 ESADHRRR
+704 
-712 RICGR
+712 
-717 YRHCCRYHR
+717 
-726 GHRRPRTGKTPLG
+726 
-739 AGSTGHAPPA
+739 AGSYT
-749 LRQDARG
+749 RG
-756 RDRSVRMQRPS
+756 LY
-767 HRIRSR
+767 SR
-773 RDEGNIPHA
+773 GVE
-782 L
+782 

>member
-117 SIHSL
+117 SSHSL

-401 RDAIA
+401 RDVIA

-655 RLQFTTEISPQAG
+655 RLQFTTEN
-668 TDEAYRPAVYR
+668 
-679 PCGRCGR
+679 
-686 DDGQV
+686 
-691 ASCPAGGHARQPS
+691 PS
-704 ESADHRRR
+704 EIDKVLMDYQ
-712 RICGR
+712 GR
-717 YRHCCRYHR
+717 AVFD
-726 GHRRPRTGKTPLG
+726 
-739 AGSTGHAPPA
+739 AGSYT
-749 LRQDARG
+749 RG
-756 RDRSVRMQRPS
+756 LY
-767 HRIRSR
+767 SR
-773 RDEGNIPHA
+773 GVE
-782 L
+782 

>member
-28 ADTFNARMN
+28 ADTFNARIN

-79 IRMAASCGVDAF
+79 IRLAASCGVDAF

-122 EGVLE
+122 EGVME

-247 TRAYRTVLNGGKLT
+247 TRAYRTVLNGGKLMPS
-261 QADLQELETAF
+261 DLQELETAF
-272 SRQGFTDGYFKGQT
+272 SRQGFTDGYFRGQT
-286 GSDMFGRRQESEDT
+286 GSDMFGRRQEGEDT

-315 TQRIGVRFYAMI
+315 PQRIGVRFYAMI
-327 HRGQPARLA
+327 RRGEPAQLA

-344 CRTYGPVPEQA
+344 CRTRGPVPEQA

-361 AQDLEQQLKKTGGT
+361 PQDLEQQLKKTGGT
-375 PYLCTSVRSSLD
+375 PYLCTAVRSSLD

-401 RDAIA
+401 RDVIA
-406 ELTAKRGRAEKPHLN
+406 ELTAKRGRAAPARLN

-427 RYDGISG
+427 RYDGIAG
-434 EPQLTVAVRTADQI
+434 EPQLTIAVRTAGQI

-467 VEHPELRQRV
+467 AEHPDLPQRV
-477 GVETQLAAILP
+477 SVETQLAASLP
-488 RVIWSGELVPIA
+488 RVIWSGELAPVA

-506 YDMGVRQVLAGNLG
+506 YEMGVRQVLAGNLG

-574 VPAEVL
+574 VPAELL

-591 NCVIKNR
+591 NCVMKNR
-598 TGTCT
+598 TGICA

-617 EFPIVKDPGTCRN
+617 EFPIVKDPDTCRN

-635 KKLYLLDKKDAFR
+635 KKLYLLDKKDALR

-655 RLQFTTEISPQAG
+655 RLQFTTENPGEIDKVLMDYQG
-668 TDEAYRPAVYR
+668 RAVF
-679 PCGRCGR
+679 
-686 DDGQV
+686 D
-691 ASCPAGGHARQPS
+691 
-704 ESADHRRR
+704 
-712 RICGR
+712 
-717 YRHCCRYHR
+717 
-726 GHRRPRTGKTPLG
+726 
-739 AGSTGHAPPA
+739 AGSYT
-749 LRQDARG
+749 RG
-756 RDRSVRMQRPS
+756 LY
-767 HRIRSR
+767 SR
-773 RDEGNIPHA
+773 GVE
-782 L
+782 

>member
-65 TLVLDREMPRAAEL
+65 TLVPDREMPRAAEL
-79 IRMAASCGVDAF
+79 IRLAASCGVDAF
-91 IVQDLGM
+91 IVQDLGV

-247 TRAYRTVLNGGKLT
+247 TRAYRTVLNGGKLMPS
-261 QADLQELETAF
+261 DLQELETAF
-272 SRQGFTDGYFKGQT
+272 SRQGFTDGYFRGQT
-286 GSDMFGRRQESEDT
+286 GSDMFGRRQEGEDT

-315 TQRIGVRFYAMI
+315 PQRIGVRFYAMI
-327 HRGQPARLA
+327 RRGEPAQLA

-344 CRTYGPVPEQA
+344 CRTRGPVPEQA

-361 AQDLEQQLKKTGGT
+361 PQDLEQQLKKTGGT
-375 PYLCTSVRSSLD
+375 PYLCTAVRSSLD

-401 RDAIA
+401 RDVIA
-406 ELTAKRGRAEKPHLN
+406 ELTAKRGRAAPARLN

-427 RYDGISG
+427 RYDGIAG
-434 EPQLTVAVRTADQI
+434 EPQLTIAVRTAGQI

-467 VEHPELRQRV
+467 AEHPDLPQRV

-488 RVIWSGELVPIA
+488 RVIWSGELAPVA

-506 YDMGVRQVLAGNLG
+506 YEMGVRQVLAGNLG

-574 VPAEVL
+574 VPAELL

-591 NCVIKNR
+591 NCVMKNR
-598 TGTCT
+598 TGICA

-635 KKLYLLDKKDAFR
+635 KKLYLLDKKDALR

-655 RLQFTTEISPQAG
+655 RLQFTTENPGEIDKVLMDYQG
-668 TDEAYRPAVYR
+668 RAVF
-679 PCGRCGR
+679 
-686 DDGQV
+686 D
-691 ASCPAGGHARQPS
+691 
-704 ESADHRRR
+704 
-712 RICGR
+712 
-717 YRHCCRYHR
+717 
-726 GHRRPRTGKTPLG
+726 
-739 AGSTGHAPPA
+739 AGSYT
-749 LRQDARG
+749 RG
-756 RDRSVRMQRPS
+756 LY
-767 HRIRSR
+767 SR
-773 RDEGNIPHA
+773 GVE
-782 L
+782 

>member
-79 IRMAASCGVDAF
+79 IRLAASCGVDAF

-122 EGVLE
+122 EGVME

-247 TRAYRTVLNGGKLT
+247 TRAYRTVLNGGKLMPS
-261 QADLQELETAF
+261 DLQELETAF
-272 SRQGFTDGYFKGQT
+272 SRQGFTDGYFRGQT
-286 GSDMFGRRQESEDT
+286 GSDMFGRRQEGEDT

-315 TQRIGVRFYAMI
+315 PQRIGVRFYAMI
-327 HRGQPARLA
+327 RRGEPAQLA

-344 CRTYGPVPEQA
+344 CRTRGPVPEQA

-361 AQDLEQQLKKTGGT
+361 PQDLEQQLKKTGGT
-375 PYLCTSVRSSLD
+375 PYLCTAVRSSLD

-401 RDAIA
+401 RDVIA
-406 ELTAKRGRAEKPHLN
+406 ELTAKRGRAAPAHLN

-427 RYDGISG
+427 RYDGIAG
-434 EPQLTVAVRTADQI
+434 EPQLTIAVRTAGQI

-467 VEHPELRQRV
+467 AEHPDLPQRV
-477 GVETQLAAILP
+477 SVETQLAAILP
-488 RVIWSGELVPIA
+488 RVIWSGELAPVA

-506 YDMGVRQVLAGNLG
+506 YEMGVRQVLAGNLG

-574 VPAEVL
+574 VPAELL

-591 NCVIKNR
+591 NCVMKNR
-598 TGTCT
+598 TGICA

-635 KKLYLLDKKDAFR
+635 KKLYLLDKKDALR

-655 RLQFTTEISPQAG
+655 RLQFTTENPGEIDKVLMDYQG
-668 TDEAYRPAVYR
+668 RAVF
-679 PCGRCGR
+679 
-686 DDGQV
+686 D
-691 ASCPAGGHARQPS
+691 
-704 ESADHRRR
+704 
-712 RICGR
+712 
-717 YRHCCRYHR
+717 
-726 GHRRPRTGKTPLG
+726 
-739 AGSTGHAPPA
+739 AGSYT
-749 LRQDARG
+749 RG
-756 RDRSVRMQRPS
+756 LY
-767 HRIRSR
+767 SR
-773 RDEGNIPHA
+773 GVE
-782 L
+782 

>member
-79 IRMAASCGVDAF
+79 IRLAASCGVDAF

-141 LPAEEIAHIC
+141 LPAEGIAHIC

-247 TRAYRTVLNGGKLT
+247 TRAYRTVLNGGKLMPS
-261 QADLQELETAF
+261 DLQELETAF
-272 SRQGFTDGYFKGQT
+272 SRQGFTDGYFRGQT
-286 GSDMFGRRQESEDT
+286 GSDMFGRRQEGEDT

-315 TQRIGVRFYAMI
+315 PQRIGVRFYAMI
-327 HRGQPARLA
+327 RRGEPAQLA

-344 CRTYGPVPEQA
+344 CRTRGPVPEQA

-361 AQDLEQQLKKTGGT
+361 PQDLEQQLKKTGGT
-375 PYLCTSVRSSLD
+375 PYLCTAVRSSLD

-401 RDAIA
+401 RDVIA
-406 ELTAKRGRAEKPHLN
+406 ELTAKRGRAAPARLN

-427 RYDGISG
+427 RYDGIAG
-434 EPQLTVAVRTADQI
+434 EPQLTIAVRTAGQI

-467 VEHPELRQRV
+467 AEHPDLPQRV
-477 GVETQLAAILP
+477 SVETQLAAILP
-488 RVIWSGELVPIA
+488 RVIWSGELAPVA
-500 RQLRTV
+500 RQLRMV
-506 YDMGVRQVLAGNLG
+506 YEMGVRQVLAGNLG

-574 VPAEVL
+574 VPAELL

-591 NCVIKNR
+591 NCVMKNR
-598 TGTCT
+598 TGICA

-635 KKLYLLDKKDAFR
+635 KKLYLLDKKDALR

-655 RLQFTTEISPQAG
+655 RLQFTTENPGEIDKVLMDYQG
-668 TDEAYRPAVYR
+668 RAVF
-679 PCGRCGR
+679 
-686 DDGQV
+686 D
-691 ASCPAGGHARQPS
+691 
-704 ESADHRRR
+704 
-712 RICGR
+712 
-717 YRHCCRYHR
+717 
-726 GHRRPRTGKTPLG
+726 
-739 AGSTGHAPPA
+739 AGSYT
-749 LRQDARG
+749 RG
-756 RDRSVRMQRPS
+756 LY
-767 HRIRSR
+767 SR
-773 RDEGNIPHA
+773 GVE
-782 L
+782 

>member
-79 IRMAASCGVDAF
+79 IRLAASCGVDAF

-247 TRAYRTVLNGGKLT
+247 TRAYRTVLNGGKLMPS
-261 QADLQELETAF
+261 DLQELETAF
-272 SRQGFTDGYFKGQT
+272 SRQGFTDGYFRGQT
-286 GSDMFGRRQESEDT
+286 GSDMFGRRQEGEDT

-315 TQRIGVRFYAMI
+315 PQRIGVRFYAMI
-327 HRGQPARLA
+327 RRGEPAQLA

-344 CRTYGPVPEQA
+344 CRTRGPVPEQA

-361 AQDLEQQLKKTGGT
+361 PQDLEQQLKKTGGT
-375 PYLCTSVRSSLD
+375 PYLCTAVRSSLD

-401 RDAIA
+401 PDVIA
-406 ELTAKRGRAEKPHLN
+406 ELTAKRGRAAPARLN

-427 RYDGISG
+427 RYDGIAG
-434 EPQLTVAVRTADQI
+434 EPQLTIAVRTAGQI

-467 VEHPELRQRV
+467 AEHPDLPQRV
-477 GVETQLAAILP
+477 SVETQLAAILP
-488 RVIWSGELVPIA
+488 RVIWSGELAPVA

-506 YDMGVRQVLAGNLG
+506 YEMGVRQVLAGNLG

-574 VPAEVL
+574 VPAELL

-591 NCVIKNR
+591 NCVMKNR
-598 TGTCT
+598 TGICA

-635 KKLYLLDKKDAFR
+635 KKLYLLDKKDALR

-655 RLQFTTEISPQAG
+655 RLQFTTENPGEIDKVLMDYQG
-668 TDEAYRPAVYR
+668 RAVF
-679 PCGRCGR
+679 
-686 DDGQV
+686 D
-691 ASCPAGGHARQPS
+691 
-704 ESADHRRR
+704 
-712 RICGR
+712 
-717 YRHCCRYHR
+717 
-726 GHRRPRTGKTPLG
+726 
-739 AGSTGHAPPA
+739 AGSYT
-749 LRQDARG
+749 RG
-756 RDRSVRMQRPS
+756 LY
-767 HRIRSR
+767 SR
-773 RDEGNIPHA
+773 GVE
-782 L
+782 

>member
-79 IRMAASCGVDAF
+79 IRLAASCGVDAF
-91 IVQDLGM
+91 IVQDLGV

-122 EGVLE
+122 EGVME

-151 KKSPV
+151 KRSPV

-247 TRAYRTVLNGGKLT
+247 TRAYRTVLNGGKLMPS
-261 QADLQELETAF
+261 DLQELETAF
-272 SRQGFTDGYFKGQT
+272 SRQGFTDGYFRGQP
-286 GSDMFGRRQESEDT
+286 GSDMFGRRQEGEDT

-315 TQRIGVRFYAMI
+315 PQRIGVRFYAMI
-327 HRGQPARLA
+327 RRGEPAQLA

-344 CRTYGPVPEQA
+344 CRTRGPVPEQA

-361 AQDLEQQLKKTGGT
+361 PQDLEQQLKKTGGT
-375 PYLCTSVRSSLD
+375 PYLCTAVRSSLD

-401 RDAIA
+401 RDVIA
-406 ELTAKRGRAEKPHLN
+406 ELTAKRGRAAPARLN

-427 RYDGISG
+427 RYDGIAG
-434 EPQLTVAVRTADQI
+434 EPQLTIAVRTAGQI

-467 VEHPELRQRV
+467 AEHPDLPQRV
-477 GVETQLAAILP
+477 SVETQLAAILP
-488 RVIWSGELVPIA
+488 RVIWSGELAPIA

-506 YDMGVRQVLAGNLG
+506 YEMGVRQVLAGNLG

-574 VPAEVL
+574 VPAELL

-591 NCVIKNR
+591 NCVMKNR
-598 TGTCT
+598 TGICA

-635 KKLYLLDKKDAFR
+635 KKLYLLDKKDALR

-655 RLQFTTEISPQAG
+655 RLQFTTENPGEIDKVLMDYQG
-668 TDEAYRPAVYR
+668 RAVF
-679 PCGRCGR
+679 
-686 DDGQV
+686 D
-691 ASCPAGGHARQPS
+691 
-704 ESADHRRR
+704 
-712 RICGR
+712 
-717 YRHCCRYHR
+717 
-726 GHRRPRTGKTPLG
+726 
-739 AGSTGHAPPA
+739 AGSYT
-749 LRQDARG
+749 RG
-756 RDRSVRMQRPS
+756 LY
-767 HRIRSR
+767 SR
-773 RDEGNIPHA
+773 GVE
-782 L
+782 

>member
-300 ADLFASARATYEQGE
+300 ADLFSSARATYEQGE

-401 RDAIA
+401 RDVIA

-655 RLQFTTEISPQAG
+655 RLQFTTEN
-668 TDEAYRPAVYR
+668 
-679 PCGRCGR
+679 
-686 DDGQV
+686 
-691 ASCPAGGHARQPS
+691 PS
-704 ESADHRRR
+704 EIDKVLMDYQ
-712 RICGR
+712 GR
-717 YRHCCRYHR
+717 AVFD
-726 GHRRPRTGKTPLG
+726 
-739 AGSTGHAPPA
+739 AGSYT
-749 LRQDARG
+749 RG
-756 RDRSVRMQRPS
+756 LY
-767 HRIRSR
+767 SR
-773 RDEGNIPHA
+773 GVE
-782 L
+782 

>member
-28 ADTFNARMN
+28 ADTFNARIN

-79 IRMAASCGVDAF
+79 IRLAASCGVDAF
-91 IVQDLGM
+91 IVQDLGV

-122 EGVLE
+122 EGVME

-247 TRAYRTVLNGGKLT
+247 TRAYRTVLNGGKLMPS
-261 QADLQELETAF
+261 DLQELETAF
-272 SRQGFTDGYFKGQT
+272 SRQGFTDGYFRGQT
-286 GSDMFGRRQESEDT
+286 GSDMFGRRQEGEDT
-300 ADLFASARATYEQGE
+300 ADLFASARGTYEQGE
-315 TQRIGVRFYAMI
+315 PQRIGVRFYAMI
-327 HRGQPARLA
+327 RRGEPAQLA

-344 CRTYGPVPEQA
+344 CRTRGPVPEQA

-361 AQDLEQQLKKTGGT
+361 PQDLEQQLKKTGGT
-375 PYLCTSVRSSLD
+375 PYLCTAVRSSLD

-401 RDAIA
+401 RDVIA
-406 ELTAKRGRAEKPHLN
+406 ELTAKRGRAAPARLN

-427 RYDGISG
+427 RYDGIAG
-434 EPQLTVAVRTADQI
+434 EPQLTIAVRTAGQI

-467 VEHPELRQRV
+467 AEHPDLPQRV
-477 GVETQLAAILP
+477 SVETQLAAILP
-488 RVIWSGELVPIA
+488 RVIWSGELAPVA

-506 YDMGVRQVLAGNLG
+506 YEMGVRQVLAGNLG

-574 VPAEVL
+574 VPAELL

-591 NCVIKNR
+591 NCVMKNR
-598 TGTCT
+598 TGICA

-635 KKLYLLDKKDAFR
+635 KKLYLLDKKDALR

-655 RLQFTTEISPQAG
+655 RLQFTTENPGEIDKVLMDYQG
-668 TDEAYRPAVYR
+668 RAVF
-679 PCGRCGR
+679 
-686 DDGQV
+686 D
-691 ASCPAGGHARQPS
+691 
-704 ESADHRRR
+704 
-712 RICGR
+712 
-717 YRHCCRYHR
+717 
-726 GHRRPRTGKTPLG
+726 
-739 AGSTGHAPPA
+739 AGSYT
-749 LRQDARG
+749 RG
-756 RDRSVRMQRPS
+756 LY
-767 HRIRSR
+767 SR
-773 RDEGNIPHA
+773 GVE
-782 L
+782 

>member
-28 ADTFNARMN
+28 ADTFNARIN

-79 IRMAASCGVDAF
+79 IRLAASCGVDAF

-122 EGVLE
+122 EGVME

-151 KKSPV
+151 KRSPV

-247 TRAYRTVLNGGKLT
+247 TRAYRTVLNGGKLMPS
-261 QADLQELETAF
+261 DLQELETAF
-272 SRQGFTDGYFKGQT
+272 SRQGFTDGYFRGQT
-286 GSDMFGRRQESEDT
+286 GSDMFGRRQEGEDT

-315 TQRIGVRFYAMI
+315 PQRIGVRFYAMI
-327 HRGQPARLA
+327 RRGEPAQLA

-344 CRTYGPVPEQA
+344 CRTRGPVPEQA

-361 AQDLEQQLKKTGGT
+361 PQDLEQQLKKTGGT
-375 PYLCTSVRSSLD
+375 PYLCTAVRSSLD

-401 RDAIA
+401 RDVIA
-406 ELTAKRGRAEKPHLN
+406 ELTAKRGRAAPARLN

-427 RYDGISG
+427 RYDGIAG
-434 EPQLTVAVRTADQI
+434 EPQLTIAVRTAGQI

-467 VEHPELRQRV
+467 AEHPDLPQRV
-477 GVETQLAAILP
+477 SVETQLAAILP
-488 RVIWSGELVPIA
+488 RVIWSGELAPVA
-500 RQLRTV
+500 RQLRTA
-506 YDMGVRQVLAGNLG
+506 YEMGVRQVLAGNLG

-526 AAGFAVRGDFGLNI
+526 AAGFAIRGDFGLNI

-574 VPAEVL
+574 VPAELL

-591 NCVIKNR
+591 NCVMKNR
-598 TGTCT
+598 TGICA

-635 KKLYLLDKKDAFR
+635 KKLYLLDKKDALR

-655 RLQFTTEISPQAG
+655 RLQFTTENPGEIDKVLMDYQG
-668 TDEAYRPAVYR
+668 RAVF
-679 PCGRCGR
+679 
-686 DDGQV
+686 D
-691 ASCPAGGHARQPS
+691 
-704 ESADHRRR
+704 
-712 RICGR
+712 
-717 YRHCCRYHR
+717 
-726 GHRRPRTGKTPLG
+726 
-739 AGSTGHAPPA
+739 AGSYT
-749 LRQDARG
+749 RG
-756 RDRSVRMQRPS
+756 LY
-767 HRIRSR
+767 SR
-773 RDEGNIPHA
+773 GVE
-782 L
+782 

>member
-247 TRAYRTVLNGGKLT
+247 TRAYRTVLNGGKLMPS
-261 QADLQELETAF
+261 DLQELETAF
-272 SRQGFTDGYFKGQT
+272 SRQGFTDGYFRGQT
-286 GSDMFGRRQESEDT
+286 GSDMFGRRQEGEDT

-315 TQRIGVRFYAMI
+315 PQRIGVRFYAMI
-327 HRGQPARLA
+327 RRGEPAQLA

-344 CRTYGPVPEQA
+344 CRTRGPVPEQA

-361 AQDLEQQLKKTGGT
+361 PQDLEQQLKKTGGT
-375 PYLCTSVRSSLD
+375 PYLCTAVRSSLD

-401 RDAIA
+401 RDVIA
-406 ELTAKRGRAEKPHLN
+406 ELTAKRGRAAPAHLN

-427 RYDGISG
+427 RYDGIAG
-434 EPQLTVAVRTADQI
+434 EPQLTIAVRTAGQI

-467 VEHPELRQRV
+467 AEHPDLPQRV
-477 GVETQLAAILP
+477 SVETQLAAILP
-488 RVIWSGELVPIA
+488 RVIWSGELAPVA

-506 YDMGVRQVLAGNLG
+506 YELGVRQVLAGNLG

-574 VPAEVL
+574 VPAELL

-591 NCVIKNR
+591 NCVMKNR
-598 TGTCT
+598 TGICA

-635 KKLYLLDKKDAFR
+635 KKLYLLDKKDALR

-655 RLQFTTEISPQAG
+655 RLQFTTENPGEIDKVLMDYQG
-668 TDEAYRPAVYR
+668 RAVF
-679 PCGRCGR
+679 
-686 DDGQV
+686 D
-691 ASCPAGGHARQPS
+691 
-704 ESADHRRR
+704 
-712 RICGR
+712 
-717 YRHCCRYHR
+717 
-726 GHRRPRTGKTPLG
+726 
-739 AGSTGHAPPA
+739 AGSYT
-749 LRQDARG
+749 RG
-756 RDRSVRMQRPS
+756 LY
-767 HRIRSR
+767 SR
-773 RDEGNIPHA
+773 GVE
-782 L
+782 

>member
-28 ADTFNARMN
+28 ADTFNARIN

-79 IRMAASCGVDAF
+79 IRLAASCGVDAF
-91 IVQDLGM
+91 IVQDLGV

-122 EGVLE
+122 EGVME

-151 KKSPV
+151 KRSPV

-261 QADLQELETAF
+261 PSDLQELETAF
-272 SRQGFTDGYFKGQT
+272 SRQGFTDGYFRGQT
-286 GSDMFGRRQESEDT
+286 GSDMFGRRQEGEDT

-315 TQRIGVRFYAMI
+315 PQRIGVRFYAMI
-327 HRGQPARLA
+327 RRGEPAQLA

-344 CRTYGPVPEQA
+344 CRTRGPVPEQA

-361 AQDLEQQLKKTGGT
+361 PQDLEQQLKKTGGT
-375 PYLCTSVRSSLD
+375 PYLCTAVRSSLD

-401 RDAIA
+401 RDVIA
-406 ELTAKRGRAEKPHLN
+406 ELTAKRGRAAPARLN

-427 RYDGISG
+427 RYDGIAG
-434 EPQLTVAVRTADQI
+434 EPQLTIAVRTAGQI

-467 VEHPELRQRV
+467 AEHPDLPQRV
-477 GVETQLAAILP
+477 SVETQLAAILP
-488 RVIWSGELVPIA
+488 RVIWSGELAPVA

-506 YDMGVRQVLAGNLG
+506 YEMGVRQVLAGNLG

-574 VPAEVL
+574 VPAELL

-591 NCVIKNR
+591 NCVMKNR
-598 TGTCT
+598 TGICA

-635 KKLYLLDKKDAFR
+635 KKLYLLDKKDALR

-655 RLQFTTEISPQAG
+655 RLQFTTENPGEIDKVLMDYQG
-668 TDEAYRPAVYR
+668 RAVF
-679 PCGRCGR
+679 
-686 DDGQV
+686 D
-691 ASCPAGGHARQPS
+691 
-704 ESADHRRR
+704 
-712 RICGR
+712 
-717 YRHCCRYHR
+717 
-726 GHRRPRTGKTPLG
+726 
-739 AGSTGHAPPA
+739 AGSYT
-749 LRQDARG
+749 RG
-756 RDRSVRMQRPS
+756 LY
-767 HRIRSR
+767 SR
-773 RDEGNIPHA
+773 GVE
-782 L
+782 

>member
-79 IRMAASCGVDAF
+79 IRLAASCGVDAF
-91 IVQDLGM
+91 IVQDLGV

-122 EGVLE
+122 EGVME

-209 LSLKDNCLAGE
+209 LSLKDNCLVGE

-247 TRAYRTVLNGGKLT
+247 TRAYRTVLNGGKLMPS
-261 QADLQELETAF
+261 DLQELETAF
-272 SRQGFTDGYFKGQT
+272 SRQGFTDGYFRGQT
-286 GSDMFGRRQESEDT
+286 GSDMFGRRQEGEDT

-315 TQRIGVRFYAMI
+315 PQRIGVRFYAMI
-327 HRGQPARLA
+327 RRGEPAQLA

-344 CRTYGPVPEQA
+344 CRTRGPVPEQA

-361 AQDLEQQLKKTGGT
+361 PQDLEQQLKKTGGT
-375 PYLCTSVRSSLD
+375 PYLCTAVRSSLD

-401 RDAIA
+401 RDVIA
-406 ELTAKRGRAEKPHLN
+406 ELTAKRGRAAPARLN

-427 RYDGISG
+427 RYDGIAG
-434 EPQLTVAVRTADQI
+434 EPQLTIAVRTAGQI

-506 YDMGVRQVLAGNLG
+506 YEMGVRQVLAGNLG

-574 VPAEVL
+574 VPAELL

-591 NCVIKNR
+591 NCVMKNR
-598 TGTCT
+598 TGICA

-635 KKLYLLDKKDAFR
+635 KKLYLLDKKDVLR

-655 RLQFTTEISPQAG
+655 RLQFTTENPGEIDKVLMDYQG
-668 TDEAYRPAVYR
+668 RAVF
-679 PCGRCGR
+679 
-686 DDGQV
+686 D
-691 ASCPAGGHARQPS
+691 
-704 ESADHRRR
+704 
-712 RICGR
+712 
-717 YRHCCRYHR
+717 
-726 GHRRPRTGKTPLG
+726 
-739 AGSTGHAPPA
+739 AGSYT
-749 LRQDARG
+749 RG
-756 RDRSVRMQRPS
+756 LY
-767 HRIRSR
+767 SR
-773 RDEGNIPHA
+773 GVE
-782 L
+782 

>member
-28 ADTFNARMN
+28 ADTFNARIN

-79 IRMAASCGVDAF
+79 IRLAASCGVDAF
-91 IVQDLGM
+91 IVQDLGV

-122 EGVLE
+122 EGVME

-151 KKSPV
+151 KRSPV

-170 SGQCYLSSVIGRRS
+170 SGKCYLSSVIGRRS

-247 TRAYRTVLNGGKLT
+247 TRAYRTVLNGGKLMPS
-261 QADLQELETAF
+261 DLQELETAF
-272 SRQGFTDGYFKGQT
+272 SRQGFTDGYFRGQT
-286 GSDMFGRRQESEDT
+286 GSDMFGRRQEGEDT

-315 TQRIGVRFYAMI
+315 PQRIGVRFYAMI
-327 HRGQPARLA
+327 RRGEPAQLA

-344 CRTYGPVPEQA
+344 CRARGPVPEQA

-361 AQDLEQQLKKTGGT
+361 PQDLEQQLKKTGGT
-375 PYLCTSVRSSLD
+375 PYLCTAVRSSLD

-401 RDAIA
+401 RDVIA
-406 ELTAKRGRAEKPHLN
+406 ELTAKRGRAAPARLN

-427 RYDGISG
+427 RYDGIAG
-434 EPQLTVAVRTADQI
+434 EPQLTIAVRTAGQI

-467 VEHPELRQRV
+467 AEHPDLPQRV
-477 GVETQLAAILP
+477 SVETQLAAILP
-488 RVIWSGELVPIA
+488 RVIWSGELAPVA

-506 YDMGVRQVLAGNLG
+506 YEMGVRQVLAGNLG

-574 VPAEVL
+574 VPAELL

-591 NCVIKNR
+591 NCVMKNR
-598 TGTCT
+598 TGICA

-635 KKLYLLDKKDAFR
+635 KKLYLLDKKDALR

-655 RLQFTTEISPQAG
+655 RLQFTTENPGEIDKVLMDYQG
-668 TDEAYRPAVYR
+668 RAVF
-679 PCGRCGR
+679 
-686 DDGQV
+686 D
-691 ASCPAGGHARQPS
+691 
-704 ESADHRRR
+704 
-712 RICGR
+712 
-717 YRHCCRYHR
+717 
-726 GHRRPRTGKTPLG
+726 
-739 AGSTGHAPPA
+739 AGSYT
-749 LRQDARG
+749 RG
-756 RDRSVRMQRPS
+756 LY
-767 HRIRSR
+767 SR
-773 RDEGNIPHA
+773 GVE
-782 L
+782 

>member
-401 RDAIA
+401 RDVIA

-506 YDMGVRQVLAGNLG
+506 YDMGVRQGLARNLG

-655 RLQFTTEISPQAG
+655 RLQFTTEN
-668 TDEAYRPAVYR
+668 
-679 PCGRCGR
+679 
-686 DDGQV
+686 
-691 ASCPAGGHARQPS
+691 PS
-704 ESADHRRR
+704 EIDKVLMDYQ
-712 RICGR
+712 GR
-717 YRHCCRYHR
+717 AVFD
-726 GHRRPRTGKTPLG
+726 
-739 AGSTGHAPPA
+739 AGSYT
-749 LRQDARG
+749 RG
-756 RDRSVRMQRPS
+756 LY
-767 HRIRSR
+767 SR
-773 RDEGNIPHA
+773 GVE
-782 L
+782 

>member
-79 IRMAASCGVDAF
+79 IRLAASCGVDAF
-91 IVQDLGM
+91 IVQDLGV

-122 EGVLE
+122 EGVME

-151 KKSPV
+151 KRSPV

-247 TRAYRTVLNGGKLT
+247 TRAYRTVLNGGKLMPS
-261 QADLQELETAF
+261 DLQELETAF
-272 SRQGFTDGYFKGQT
+272 SRQGFTDGYFRGQT
-286 GSDMFGRRQESEDT
+286 GSDMFGRRQEGEDT

-315 TQRIGVRFYAMI
+315 PQRIGVRFYAMI
-327 HRGQPARLA
+327 RRGEPAQLA

-344 CRTYGPVPEQA
+344 CRTRGPVPEQA

-361 AQDLEQQLKKTGGT
+361 PQDLEQQLKKTGGT
-375 PYLCTSVRSSLD
+375 PYLCTAVRSSLD

-401 RDAIA
+401 RDVIA
-406 ELTAKRGRAEKPHLN
+406 ELTAKRGRAAPAHLN

-427 RYDGISG
+427 RYDGIAG
-434 EPQLTVAVRTADQI
+434 EPQLTIAVRTAGQI

-467 VEHPELRQRV
+467 AEHPDLPQRV
-477 GVETQLAAILP
+477 SVETQLAAILP
-488 RVIWSGELVPIA
+488 RVIWSGELAPVA
-500 RQLRTV
+500 RQLRMV
-506 YDMGVRQVLAGNLG
+506 YEMGVRQVLAGNLG

-574 VPAEVL
+574 VPAELL

-591 NCVIKNR
+591 NCVMKNR
-598 TGTCT
+598 TGICA

-635 KKLYLLDKKDAFR
+635 KKLYLLDKKDALR

-655 RLQFTTEISPQAG
+655 RLQFTTENPGEIDKVLMDYQG
-668 TDEAYRPAVYR
+668 RAVF
-679 PCGRCGR
+679 
-686 DDGQV
+686 D
-691 ASCPAGGHARQPS
+691 
-704 ESADHRRR
+704 
-712 RICGR
+712 
-717 YRHCCRYHR
+717 
-726 GHRRPRTGKTPLG
+726 
-739 AGSTGHAPPA
+739 AGSYT
-749 LRQDARG
+749 RG
-756 RDRSVRMQRPS
+756 LY
-767 HRIRSR
+767 SR
-773 RDEGNIPHA
+773 GVE
-782 L
+782 